1 MLHSLPIVH
10 AAIITNGNVSPGPI
24 GTQPDPWNAGLLA
37 VGISGNGSLI
47 VNNGSVLNTT
57 TSFVAL
63 NNGSAASFLFSGPGT
78 TWNNIST
85 LSVGDSGI
93 ATAVI
98 EDGAL
103 VDIGSTVIMGNNTA
117 GTTVLIGSTNS
128 SNPATLRVGTNLYLG
143 GNSAGPNGGTAA
155 VTVATGG
162 LLQTLGQTYI
172 YTGSSID
179 PGPGG
184 LTSSGIQLNGGKLT
198 STSPLSTLNLDN
210 TGDIT
215 GSGTIDVNVYMG
227 ANGLIDGGSGEA
239 LMIDGTIA
247 GSGTIQGAVLGGNIG
262 VGDPITN
269 LLGDPLTVDRI
280 AGSLVFHDVI
290 VSAATVFDFGIH
302 GTNSNG
308 FDQLVLTGDDHL
320 AGIAQIAFV
329 QGFEPDLADT
339 FQLIN
344 FQAESSTSGWF
355 SSIAAPGNW
364 HLSQEGLLYHTPEPG
379 AALIALLGCM
389 FLCCQQRILTL
400 RLRRS

>member
-1 MLHSLPIVH
+1 
-10 AAIITNGNVSPGPI
+10 
-24 GTQPDPWNAGLLA
+24 
-37 VGISGNGSLI
+37 
-47 VNNGSVLNTT
+47 
-57 TSFVAL
+57 
-63 NNGSAASFLFSGPGT
+63 
-78 TWNNIST
+78 
-85 LSVGDSGI
+85 VGDSGV

-103 VDIGSTVIMGNNTA
+103 VDIGGTVIMGDSAA

-128 SNPATLRVGTNLYLG
+128 SNPATLRVGANLYLG
-143 GNSAGPNGGTAA
+143 GSSTGPAGGTAA

-162 LLQTLGQTYI
+162 RLETLGQTYI

-179 PGPGG
+179 PGLGG
-184 LTSSGIQLNGGKLT
+184 LNSSGIQLNGGKLT

-227 ANGLIDGGSGEA
+227 ANGLIDGGPGEA

-290 VSAATVFDFGIH
+290 VSTATVFDFGIH
-302 GTNSNG
+302 GTTNSG

-329 QGFEPDLADT
+329 HGFEPDLADT
-339 FQLIN
+339 FQLID
-344 FQAESSTSGWF
+344 FQAESSTTGWF

-389 FLCCQQRILTL
+389 FLWCQQRKLTL